1 MYLRSVSFL
10 NIFASIVGA
19 FWRLPCYSRLG
30 VYRIDPIVSE
40 GLPSQHAHTLHG
52 AHSTFDID
60 LEGRCL
66 IFTLDL
72 SFSSSYEGLIQSN
85 CTTCAVLE
93 DMSAYWTPPLMFS
106 HTNGTIEIV
115 PQIGGMLMCVVII
128 MVKNYANKAV
138 VTIFFSEIKL
148 WLSHQGLE

>member
-1 MYLRSVSFL
+1 MDISFTL
-10 NIFASIVGA
+10 FLSIFSLIVRA

-30 VYRIDPIVSE
+30 VFRIDPIVSE

-52 AHSTFDID
+52 AQN
-60 LEGRCL
+60 LN
-66 IFTLDL
+66 
-72 SFSSSYEGLIQSN
+72 FSSSYDSLVQSN

-115 PQIGGMLMCVVII
+115 PQIGGMLMWITVR
-128 MVKNYANKAV
+128 
-138 VTIFFSEIKL
+138 S
-148 WLSHQGLE
+148 

>member
-1 MYLRSVSFL
+1 MYLRFVLFL

-52 AHSTFDID
+52 AHSTFRMGLDS
-60 LEGRCL
+60 RRL
-66 IFTLDL
+66 ILTLDL
-72 SFSSSYEGLIQSN
+72 DFSSSYEGLVQSN

-115 PQIGGMLMCVVII
+115 PQIGGMLMWVVRII
-128 MVKNYANKAV
+128 VR
-138 VTIFFSEIKL
+138 S
-148 WLSHQGLE
+148 

>member
-1 MYLRSVSFL
+1 MCLRFVLFL

-52 AHSTFDID
+52 AHSTFRMGLDS
-60 LEGRCL
+60 RRL

-72 SFSSSYEGLIQSN
+72 NFSSSYEGLVQSN

-106 HTNGTIEIV
+106 HTNGTIKIV
-115 PQIGGMLMCVVII
+115 PQIGGMLMWVVRII
-128 MVKNYANKAV
+128 
-138 VTIFFSEIKL
+138 IK
-148 WLSHQGLE
+148 S